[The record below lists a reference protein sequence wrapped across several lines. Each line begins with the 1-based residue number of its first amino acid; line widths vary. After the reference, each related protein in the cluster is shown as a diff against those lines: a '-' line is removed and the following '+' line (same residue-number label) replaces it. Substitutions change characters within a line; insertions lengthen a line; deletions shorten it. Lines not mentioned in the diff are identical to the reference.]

1 MTTIDGTEDD
11 SGLPAAHPDFA
22 AHFTDPL
29 YEDPADDLAPFGS
42 DEGWDLL
49 SEWSERREDLE
60 HLTLEEVLE
69 ESGIDSLAGLRAEL
83 DLDQMGEDERNQA
96 QWEAALT
103 TVSAAFT
110 ILRLTG
116 SLDPE
121 GVSAAVEALD
131 LLITV
136 EGDEPGLVRE
146 REDLLAWSQQQS

>member
-1 MTTIDGTEDD
+1 MG
-11 SGLPAAHPDFA
+11 GCPD
-22 AHFTDPL
+22 H
-29 YEDPADDLAPFGS
+29 G
-42 DEGWDLL
+42 
-49 SEWSERREDLE
+49 R
-60 HLTLEEVLE
+60 
-69 ESGIDSLAGLRAEL
+69 
-83 DLDQMGEDERNQA
+83 
-96 QWEAALT
+96 
-103 TVSAAFT
+103 AAFT